1 MAQKYIIKNKR
12 TNESLELTLEEFKS
26 RFRMELQQAFNNFKN
41 QEEQKEMLLPPF
53 MHRNRDY
60 KSDFYF
66 DLRWNFN
73 NHQTSLWY
81 IDRII

>member
-1 MAQKYIIKNKR
+1 MRIIVKNRR
-12 TNESLELTLEEFKS
+12 TNESLELNLEEFKIKFS
-26 RFRMELQQAFNNFKN
+26 LELAQAFNNYKN
-41 QEEQKEMLLPPF
+41 QKEQKDMLLPPF
-53 MHRNRDY
+53 MQNNKDY

-66 DLRWNFN
+66 DIRWNFN